1 MNETA
6 QLIISGSLQGAQVI
20 ERDPNV
26 VIEDLALDD
35 DDEEVVDGDRFIL
48 DAVEHV
54 VLDDVVVLVELE
66 LKDPV
71 FDGL

>member
-66 LKDPV
+66 LEDPV

>member
-35 DDEEVVDGDRFIL
+35 DDEEVVNGDRFIS